1 MTIKIIGSNTSNGI
15 KLKKTIIKLAN
26 TIEETVIINLIDD
39 KTLTNLPYFYI
50 NDTLISKGT
59 VPQEREILKYFKKKY
74 KQ

>member
-15 KLKKTIIKLAN
+15 KLKKMIIKLAN
-26 TIEETVIINLIDD
+26 TIEEKVIINLIDD

-50 NDTLISKGT
+50 DNNLISKGNI
-59 VPQEREILKYFKKKY
+59 PSEKELIKYFKKNY